1 VDASWSLKVNH
12 FWLILDF
19 ERPVPS
25 APDMWRYVIDW
36 AKLVRPFI
44 SEMLEH
50 Q

>member
-1 VDASWSLKVNH
+1 M
-12 FWLILDF
+12 LDF

-25 APDMWRYVIDW
+25 APDMWRYVVDW
-36 AKLVRPFI
+36 AKLARPFI